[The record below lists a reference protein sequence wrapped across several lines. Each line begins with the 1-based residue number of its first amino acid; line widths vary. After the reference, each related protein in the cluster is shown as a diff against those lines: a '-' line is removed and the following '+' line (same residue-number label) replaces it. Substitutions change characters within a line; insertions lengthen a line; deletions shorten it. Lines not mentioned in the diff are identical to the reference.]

1 MPGNSKIM
9 DIEEFRSYC
18 LALPGTS
25 EHMPFDDKTLVFK
38 VGGKMFALAGLE
50 NPYLSVNLK
59 CDPERAMQLRQ
70 EYEAVQPGYH
80 MNKQHWNTVVPE
92 NGLPA
97 DLFEEL
103 IQHSYDLVFQKLPKK
118 ERAAIGR
125 VD

>member
-1 MPGNSKIM
+1 MN
-9 DIEEFRSYC
+9 IEEFRNYC

-50 NPYLSVNLK
+50 YPCLSVNLK
-59 CDPERAMQLRQ
+59 SDPERAIKLRE

-103 IQHSYDLVFQKLPKK
+103 IRHSYDLVFQKLPKK
-118 ERAAIGR
+118 EREAIGE